1 MSDQVLH
8 ASHDGVHILK
18 LRGAIRNLLA
28 DAIEAAAER
37 IGQPRRLV
45 LDLSAAT
52 FLDSTA
58 IGLLVALAREH
69 AGSEDTRP
77 TLICN
82 HPEVLD
88 LLENLCL
95 DTLFAIVPTAAEEL
109 AVPEAAAVTGTGP
122 GELSQARLILKAH
135 QALIDANEGNREAF
149 EGVVTLFRGE
159 VQRLTAASSGF
170 EGSSSRTQ

>member
-18 LRGAIRNLLA
+18 LRGDIRHLLA

-58 IGLLVALAREH
+58 IGLLVALARDH

-88 LLENLCL
+88 LLRNLCL
-95 DTLFAIVPTAAEEL
+95 DTLFAIVPTAAEPDDDAI
-109 AVPEAAAVTGTGP
+109 AVVGTGSD
-122 GELSQARLILKAH
+122 ELHQAQLILKAH
-135 QALIDANEGNREAF
+135 QALMDASDGNREAF
-149 EGVVTLFRGE
+149 GGVVTLFRAE
-159 VQRLTAASSGF
+159 VQRLSG
-170 EGSSSRTQ
+170 

>member
-18 LRGAIRNLLA
+18 LRGDIRHLLA

-77 TLICN
+77 TLICD

-95 DTLFAIVPTAAEEL
+95 DGLFTIVPSAAEPDDDAI
-109 AVPEAAAVTGTGP
+109 AVVGTGSD
-122 GELSQARLILKAH
+122 ELHQARLILKAH
-135 QALIDANEGNREAF
+135 QALIDASDGNREAF
-149 EGVVTLFRGE
+149 GGVVTLFRDE
-159 VQRLTAASSGF
+159 VERLTAACRVF
-170 EGSSSRTQ
+170 EGPSSRTQ